1 MKMRRVCTQRTSLV
15 PNTRRNNEKALN
27 ILLSAIPDRH
37 LLSFHDAVDARS
49 LWKAIK
55 ARFGGNEASKKMQK
69 NLLKQQFE
77 TFTIGS
83 REELDSAYE
92 RFQHIL
98 SMLELHDATVS
109 IEDANLKFLRSLPS
123 VWHVVA
129 TMIRGQPGLDELEFD
144 DLYNNLKVYELELK
158 GVSNSNS
165 QNIAFLSTEVK
176 GSTLKQMTYA
186 MMALTGVEKM
196 IGRMEYGCKN
206 MYLTVPNVGLGR
218 ASRIVWKSDIS
229 SGDETLTDSA
239 YENFKREKAY
249 KAVPPPTGTIIPPR
263 ANVSFTGIDELAI
276 RNKETAFNSENSETS
291 FENRSPNSQNSVG
304 QESRTKGLGNKGG
317 TIKKKDLKAYAIID
331 SGCSGTQCSLQV
343 KNVLSISM
351 FKFVDEICKFCW
363 VFFLAYKDETYDMLH
378 DLIVGLEN
386 RLRHKVKTIRCDNGT
401 EFKNQLMNE
410 FCAKKGIKREY
421 SIARDSQ
428 QMVLQKTSIGLS
440 LIILGKFDGK
450 SEEGYLLGYST
461 SSKGFRVYNRVTRT
475 VQECLHVNFLEN
487 QENQKGKGPDWM
499 TMASEERT
507 DAKKFHC
514 PLKNKSYMAEL
525 LNLTTKISIPACLL
539 VSLSSRRTQES
550 LQALADERW
559 LNRSRR
565 KLYNSKPA
573 RAQLPEIEAIRL
585 FLAFAIF
592 LGLHFYQMD
601 VKSAFLYGNI
611 TEDSVCQ
618 TASRFEDPDQ
628 YKQVKQSNGGIFLS
642 QDKYVKDILNKFDFR
657 TIKPASTPIEA
668 HKSLGK
674 DEEGEDVDVH
684 LYRSMIGCLMYL
696 TASRP
701 DIMFVV
707 CLCARF
713 QVTPRFL
720 IYMLSKGSL
729 VTMLGTTMIEDQLQE
744 DVNILEEDWSLGNAR
759 NKQLWAILYSKQ
771 NM

>member
-1 MKMRRVCTQRTSLV
+1 MMVIACVDVIWKLLV
-15 PNTRRNNEKALN
+15 
-27 ILLSAIPDRH
+27 H
-37 LLSFHDAVDARS
+37 
-49 LWKAIK
+49 
-55 ARFGGNEASKKMQK
+55 Q
-69 NLLKQQFE
+69 
-77 TFTIGS
+77 
-83 REELDSAYE
+83 
-92 RFQHIL
+92 
-98 SMLELHDATVS
+98 
-109 IEDANLKFLRSLPS
+109 
-123 VWHVVA
+123 
-129 TMIRGQPGLDELEFD
+129 
-144 DLYNNLKVYELELK
+144 
-158 GVSNSNS
+158 
-165 QNIAFLSTEVK
+165 
-176 GSTLKQMTYA
+176 
-186 MMALTGVEKM
+186 
-196 IGRMEYGCKN
+196 
-206 MYLTVPNVGLGR
+206 GLGR

-276 RNKETAFNSENSETS
+276 RNKETAFNSENSQTS

-428 QMVLQKTSIGLS
+428 QMVLQKTRSSWVS
-440 LIILGKFDGK
+440 LMASPKKATCWDIPLAAKV
-450 SEEGYLLGYST
+450 SEST
-461 SSKGFRVYNRVTRT
+461 TG
-475 VQECLHVNFLEN
+475 
-487 QENQKGKGPDWM
+487 

-611 TEDSVCQ
+611 TEDSSSMVKD
-618 TASRFEDPDQ
+618 FEELMQ
-628 YKQVKQSNGGIFLS
+628 KEFKMSSMVTLTFFLGLQVKQSNGGIFLS